1 MGAEHNSLL
10 AEKIGRLKKDKNA
23 VILAHYYT
31 RPEVQGVAD
40 FIGDSL
46 ALSEAAA
53 KTDADIIL
61 FAGVV
66 FMAETA
72 KVLSPGKK
80 VLIPDMAAGCSL
92 ADSCPAEE
100 FAAFRAKYP
109 DHKVVSYVNT
119 SVGVK
124 ALTDICCTSSNA
136 LKIIKSMPADQKLI
150 FAPDRNLGD
159 YIKRQTG
166 RDDIVLWDGA
176 CHVHE
181 KFSLEKIL
189 ELKREHPEAKV
200 LAHPE
205 CKKPVLMAAD
215 FVGSTSAL
223 IDFIGRDG
231 GREYI
236 IVTESGILHEM
247 RLKYP
252 DVTLI
257 PAPPTDSMCGCNDCE
272 YMKLITLDKMYDAL
286 VNESPEVLV
295 EEDIRQRAE
304 GSIRRMLELSK

>member
-1 MGAEHNSLL
+1 MGTEHNSLL
-10 AEKIGRLKKDKNA
+10 AEKISRLKRKKNA

-72 KVLSPGKK
+72 KVLSPEKK

-136 LKIIKSMPADQKLI
+136 LKIIKSMPEGQKLI

-166 RDDIVLWDGA
+166 RDDIVLWNGA

-189 ELKREHPEAKV
+189 ELKREHQAAKV

-205 CKKPVLMAAD
+205 CKKPVLMASD

-252 DVTLI
+252 GVTLI
-257 PAPPTDSMCGCNDCE
+257 PAPPIDSTCGCNDCE
-272 YMKLITLDKMYDAL
+272 YMKLITLDKMYDSL
-286 VNESPEVLV
+286 LNESPEVLV
-295 EEDIRQRAE
+295 DEDIRQRAE
-304 GSIRRMLELSK
+304 GSIRRMLELSR